1 MAAAKLVLKSFAGGP
16 ILSTPS
22 APNTPTP
29 TTSSSFSSSSFFPIS
44 KAISSPP
51 PLRSSASRLPH
62 NYNPLPKEPAAED
75 PRQQQHKTILVE
87 TFHRNNCLKALL
99 GALSRKGSNPVR
111 LLGRDG
117 DWTHDQLWAAVTFL
131 VEAGRAQEALQ
142 VFDFWKSKEM
152 TRIND
157 ANYSRIIQLL
167 CEGCL
172 MEEAVSTLQD
182 MEKYGLVPSLAIY
195 NAIIHGFARD
205 KDFDNS
211 STAFKKMLE
220 AGLLPTPETYNG
232 LIQAYGSYGLYDE
245 MSKCVKRMESDGCF
259 PNKVTYNILITE
271 LARGGLIE
279 RMERIYKTLRSKR
292 MNLQSSTLIAM
303 LEAYADL
310 GILEKIEKV
319 YRRVMNSKAYMK
331 ECLIRKLATVYIKNY
346 RFSYLEELGNDI
358 SARSG
363 RTDLVW
369 CILLLCSAC
378 LLSRRGMESII
389 QEMKVAKVRFN
400 TTFTNILAMFYLK
413 MKDFRS
419 LDAVFSQAGKQNVK
433 PDIFTVGVL
442 FDACKIGY
450 NGTHVIEEW
459 IKNGSLEEVVEI
471 KTDNLV
477 LIAFGR
483 GSFIKHCEKLYS
495 SLESEAE
502 QKKVWRYSD
511 LISLVFGKSQKEL
524 ASAS

>member
-1 MAAAKLVLKSFAGGP
+1 MATAKLALGSFAGGP
-16 ILSTPS
+16 S
-22 APNTPTP
+22 ARNSP
-29 TTSSSFSSSSFFPIS
+29 TSSSSSPFSFFPIS
-44 KAISSPP
+44 RAISSPP
-51 PLRSSASRLPH
+51 PLRSSARQVPYH
-62 NYNPLPKEPAAED
+62 HHHPLPKERGGED
-75 PRQQQHKTILVE
+75 PRQQQHKTVLVE
-87 TFHRNNCLKALL
+87 TFHRNNRLKALL
-99 GALSRKGSNPVR
+99 GELSRKGSNPVR
-111 LLGRDG
+111 LLRRDG

-131 VEAGRAQEALQ
+131 VEAGRAPEALQ

-167 CEGCL
+167 CEDCL
-172 MEEAVSTLQD
+172 MEEAVSTVQD

-195 NAIIHGFARD
+195 NAIIHGFAGA

-211 STAFKKMLE
+211 SATFKKMLE
-220 AGLLPTPETYNG
+220 AGLLPTSETYNG
-232 LIQAYGSYGLYDE
+232 LIRAYGSYGLYDE

-259 PNKVTYNILITE
+259 PNEVTYNILITE

-279 RMERIYKTLRSKR
+279 RMERLYRTLRSKR
-292 MNLQSSTLIAM
+292 MNLQPSTLIAM

-319 YRRVMNSKAYMK
+319 HRRVMNSDAYMK

-346 RFSYLEELGNDI
+346 RFLHLEELGNNI
-358 SARSG
+358 SARSS

-369 CILLLCSAC
+369 CILLLSSAC
-378 LLSRRGMESII
+378 VLSRRGIESII
-389 QEMKVAKVRFN
+389 REMKVAKVRLN
-400 TTFTNILAMFYLK
+400 ITFTNILAMFYLK
-413 MKDFRS
+413 MKDFKS
-419 LDAVFSQAGKQNVK
+419 LDAVFSQAGKHNVK

-477 LIAFGR
+477 LTAFGK
-483 GSFIKHCEKLYS
+483 GSLIKHCEKLYS
-495 SLESEAE
+495 SIESEAE
-502 QKKVWRYSD
+502 QKKIWRYSD
-511 LISLVFGKSQKEL
+511 LISLVFGKKQGRV
-524 ASAS
+524 A